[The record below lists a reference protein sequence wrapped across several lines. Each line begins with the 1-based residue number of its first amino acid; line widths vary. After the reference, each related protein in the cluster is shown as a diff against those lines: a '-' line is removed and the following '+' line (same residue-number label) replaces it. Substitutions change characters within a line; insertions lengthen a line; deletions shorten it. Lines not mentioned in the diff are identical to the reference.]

1 MSELIFTSLFMFFFF
16 HMWQK
21 WASIEKIIN
30 TKTAFP
36 SGLSLYDAVTRGSCP
51 EGEYQS
57 HKQP

>member
-1 MSELIFTSLFMFFFF
+1 
-16 HMWQK
+16 MWQK
-21 WASIEKIIN
+21 WASIEKIID

-57 HKQP
+57 HKQTTMIDSLIV